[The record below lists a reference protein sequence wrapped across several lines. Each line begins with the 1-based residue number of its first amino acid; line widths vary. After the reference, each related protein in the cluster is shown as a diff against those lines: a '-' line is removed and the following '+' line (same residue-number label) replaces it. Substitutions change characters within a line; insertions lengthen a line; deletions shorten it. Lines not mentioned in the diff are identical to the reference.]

1 MVNRA
6 GRDPRTIA
14 RNIPGVLNAIFP
26 RLTPGIVSLYN
37 KSASSCPVIVV
48 PDDAIQA
55 SKLQKS
61 LLFELA
67 FAVGEQRLLCNNPTW
82 GECVATAIDRQSKF
96 FDAISPLEISEND
109 QRIALRVADNL
120 VMMVK
125 HVASY
130 CNSAYGAAP
139 VIPGFRWIASG
150 TGDFFA
156 GSTLIEVK
164 CIAGNFSAADYRQVA
179 MYWLLSYAAAVETGN
194 HEWKTCA
201 LINPRVGKLVDI
213 NFDEFIN
220 LISGGRSKVE
230 ILQAFAATLTNIQ
243 KF

>member
-1 MVNRA
+1 MTTRA

-14 RNIPGVLNAIFP
+14 RNIPGILNAIFP
-26 RLTPGIVSLYN
+26 GLTPGIVSFYN
-37 KSASSCPVIVV
+37 KLATGCTVIVV
-48 PDDAIQA
+48 PVEAIQA
-55 SKLQKS
+55 SELQKS

-67 FAVGEQRLLCNNPTW
+67 FAVGEQLVLGNNPTW
-82 GECVATAIDRQSKF
+82 GECVATATDRQGRF
-96 FDAISPLEISEND
+96 FDAISPSEISEND

-120 VMMVK
+120 VTMVK
-125 HVASY
+125 QVATD

-194 HEWKTCA
+194 DEWRSCV
-201 LINPRVGKLVDI
+201 LMNPRTGKLVNID
-213 NFDEFIN
+213 FDEFIH
-220 LISGGRSKVE
+220 LTGGGRSKVE
-230 ILQAFAATLTNIQ
+230 ILQAFAATLTDIQ

>member
-1 MVNRA
+1 MITKA

-14 RNIPGVLNAIFP
+14 RNIPGILNAIFP
-26 RLTPGIVSLYN
+26 GLTPGIVSFYN
-37 KSASSCPVIVV
+37 KLAIDCAVIVV
-48 PDDAIQA
+48 PAEAIQA
-55 SKLQKS
+55 SELQKS

-67 FAVGEQRLLCNNPTW
+67 FAVGEQRVLGNNPTW
-82 GECVATAIDRQSKF
+82 GECVATATDRQSRF
-96 FDAISPLEISEND
+96 FDAISPSEISEND

-120 VMMVK
+120 VTMVK
-125 HVASY
+125 QVATD

-194 HEWKTCA
+194 YEWRSCV
-201 LINPRVGKLVDI
+201 LMNPRTGKLVNI
-213 NFDEFIN
+213 HFDEFIQ
-220 LISGGRSKVE
+220 LTGGGRSKVE
-230 ILQAFAATLTNIQ
+230 ILQAFAATLTDIQ

>member
-1 MVNRA
+1 MITKA

-14 RNIPGVLNAIFP
+14 RNIPGILNAIFP
-26 RLTPGIVSLYN
+26 GLTPGIVSFYN
-37 KSASSCPVIVV
+37 KLAIDCAVIVV
-48 PDDAIQA
+48 PAEAIQA
-55 SKLQKS
+55 SELQKS

-67 FAVGEQRLLCNNPTW
+67 FAVGEQRVLGNNPTW
-82 GECVATAIDRQSKF
+82 GECVATATDRQRRF
-96 FDAISPLEISEND
+96 FDAISPSEISEND

-120 VMMVK
+120 VTMVK
-125 HVASY
+125 QVATD
-130 CNSAYGAAP
+130 CDSAYGAAP

-194 HEWKTCA
+194 YEWRSCV
-201 LINPRVGKLVDI
+201 LMNPRTGKLVNI
-213 NFDEFIN
+213 HFDEFIH
-220 LISGGRSKVE
+220 LTSGGRSKVE
-230 ILQAFAATLTNIQ
+230 ILQAFAATLTDIQ

>member
-1 MVNRA
+1 MITKA

-14 RNIPGVLNAIFP
+14 RNIPGILNAIFP
-26 RLTPGIVSLYN
+26 GLTPGIVSFYN
-37 KSASSCPVIVV
+37 KLAIDCAVIVV
-48 PDDAIQA
+48 PAEAIQA
-55 SKLQKS
+55 SELQKS

-67 FAVGEQRLLCNNPTW
+67 FAVGEQLVLGNNPTW
-82 GECVATAIDRQSKF
+82 GECVATATDRQSGF
-96 FDAISPLEISEND
+96 FDAISPSEISEND

-120 VMMVK
+120 VTMVK
-125 HVASY
+125 QVATD

-156 GSTLIEVK
+156 GSSLIEVK

-194 HEWKTCA
+194 YEWRSCV
-201 LINPRVGKLVDI
+201 LMNPRTGRLVNID
-213 NFDEFIN
+213 FDEFIH
-220 LISGGRSKVE
+220 LTGGGRSKVE
-230 ILQAFAATLTNIQ
+230 ILQAFAATLTDIQ